1 MIYPS
6 TVERNS
12 RFFIKFFYRLQV
24 NDADQLRVEVT
35 NEADKTQAEVID
47 DADETQAEV
56 SDDANETQAEVIEDP
71 DEPMAEVTYD
81 ADEFQAA
88 MVNEVDD
95 ATFIICVH
103 GSDGGASDDDAKDLD
118 PVEASALL
126 ERHDLVAAVTPQK
139 PPTPRKMRKCRQVK
153 IPNDGDRRLQNVR
166 QKSPSSKP
174 PAKIAKRVRTP
185 IRSKSSKS
193 IRIHA
198 KKPANDF
205 KCNQCGKS
213 YAYKYRLERHQLT
226 HTGERFKCNFCDKTY
241 SRPDHRKRHERE
253 KH

>member
-6 TVERNS
+6 TLERNS

-56 SDDANETQAEVIEDP
+56 IEDP
-71 DEPMAEVTYD
+71 DEPQAEVTYD
-81 ADEFQAA
+81 SDEFQA

-139 PPTPRKMRKCRQVK
+139 PPTPRKMRKCHQTK
-153 IPNDGDRRLQNVR
+153 IPNDGDQRLVQNVC
-166 QKSPSSKP
+166 QKLTSSKP

-193 IRIHA
+193 NRIHA

-213 YAYKYRLERHQLT
+213 YAFKYRLERHQLT